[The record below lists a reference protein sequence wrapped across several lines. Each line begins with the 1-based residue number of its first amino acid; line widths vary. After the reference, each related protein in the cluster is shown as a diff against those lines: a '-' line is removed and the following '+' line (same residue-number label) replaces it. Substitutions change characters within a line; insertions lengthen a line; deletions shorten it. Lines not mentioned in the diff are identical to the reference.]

1 MSETWIQVIGVS
13 VFVLIILIGIIRMKS
28 PSKGG
33 DAMSAVIEETEK
45 ILSPK
50 VKELRQ
56 ANEKAKR
63 EGRVRQA
70 GDGEGKGT

>member
-1 MSETWIQVIGVS
+1 
-13 VFVLIILIGIIRMKS
+13 
-28 PSKGG
+28 
-33 DAMSAVIEETEK
+33 MSAVIEETEK

-56 ANEKAKR
+56 AKDKAKR
-63 EGRVRQA
+63 EGKVRQA